1 MAHGVLN
8 APQICPHTPRCRIT
22 KPILPIW
29 DGGTG
34 RPPFPL
40 EVVSDTLTAYT
51 EQKIWEEPLNLL
63 GQC

>member
-1 MAHGVLN
+1 MAQGVLS
-8 APQICPHTPRCRIT
+8 ATQICPHTLRCRIT

-29 DGGTG
+29 DGGAG
-34 RPPFPL
+34 RLPFPP

-51 EQKIWEEPLNLL
+51 EQKAWEEPLNFL